1 MDQKAKKIVLYGIE
15 TNNKGAELMLYAILQ
30 EVERRFPDATVYLPL
45 GAIKQKEGLKYL
57 HTHVDVKYKPGH
69 ALLKLARKFHV
80 AGLLKTV
87 GLNPYWAEDVYTIK
101 GADYLLDAS
110 GFRYSDQ
117 WKIGDYAVNFM
128 EASLRGYFRQGTKIV
143 FMPQA
148 FGPFTKPGT
157 RDIMAVINRY
167 ASLVMPREKV
177 SYDYF
182 KTIDFEMGKVHQF
195 TDFTSLVDGVFPER
209 YRDLEGGICIIPS
222 NKMFSKK
229 VVSFEDY
236 VHFILQIVAVAEVT
250 GRPVYLLNHEG
261 GKDEK
266 LVKQIAERLNH
277 GIQVVTQLNGLEVK
291 GLISSAYLCIT
302 SRFHGAAS
310 ALNSSVPCLA
320 TSWSHKYA
328 ELFKDY
334 DLHDNLLDIQDMDSC
349 MGKVEE
355 LLNTEK
361 NEAMHQHLLAE
372 VDKIKAE
379 TRSMWDLIFNN

>member
-1 MDQKAKKIVLYGIE
+1 MKIVLYGIE

-45 GAIKQKEGLKYL
+45 GAIKQKEGLNYL
-57 HTHVDVKYKPGH
+57 HTHLDVRYKPGH
-69 ALLKLARKFHV
+69 ALLALARKFHV
-80 AGLLKTV
+80 AGLLRTI
-87 GLNPYWAEDVYTIK
+87 GLNPYWAEDVYTVK
-101 GADYLLDAS
+101 GADYLLDAF

-117 WKIGDYAVNFM
+117 WAIGDYAVNLM
-128 EASLRGYFRQGTKIV
+128 EARLRGYFKQGTKIV

-148 FGPFTKPGT
+148 FGPFTKKGT

-167 ASLVMPREKV
+167 SSLVMPRERV
-177 SYDYF
+177 SYEYF
-182 KTIDFEMGKVHQF
+182 KTIDFEMEKVHQF
-195 TDFTSLVDGVFPER
+195 TDFTSLVDGEFPEK
-209 YRDLEGGICIIPS
+209 YSNLKGGICIIPS

-229 VVSFEDY
+229 VISFEDY
-236 VHFILQIVAVAEVT
+236 VNLILKIVAVAEKS

-266 LVKQIAERLNH
+266 LVKQIAAQLNN
-277 GIQVVTQLNGLEVK
+277 GIQIVTDLNGLEVK

-310 ALNSSVPCLA
+310 ALNTAVPCLA

-334 DLHDNLLDIQDMDSC
+334 GLHDNLLDIKDIDSC
-349 MGKVEE
+349 MRKVED
-355 LLNTEK
+355 LLDEEK
-361 NEAMHQHLLAE
+361 NEAMHHHLLAE
-372 VDKIKAE
+372 TDKIKSE
-379 TRSMWDLIFNN
+379 TRSMWNLIFK